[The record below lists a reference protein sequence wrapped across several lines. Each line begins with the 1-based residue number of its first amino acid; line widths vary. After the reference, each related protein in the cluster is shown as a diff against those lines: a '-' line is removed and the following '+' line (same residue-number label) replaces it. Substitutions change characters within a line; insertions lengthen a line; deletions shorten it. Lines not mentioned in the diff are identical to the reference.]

1 MSFDH
6 EEINEQH
13 LNEGGL
19 TWHDIESANEQ
30 AAAREHQLRESVA
43 ESIRRKKGYEIDAGR
58 LSDKEILLQLTDE
71 GGEYRMLAGDD
82 PALVKIMD
90 QVNKYARIDATA
102 THGNYKN
109 EVKSFTKALESL
121 EAYRDR
127 MDKDPENDTEK
138 KRMHYLVCA
147 NLQFMME
154 AQRDGSLMF
163 SDEDVKA
170 GSVVDGTQHPI
181 TSNQSAAG
189 FIDAGDM
196 PLFPHEPSPNDIAQG
211 YLGNCYMMASLSTIA
226 ARFPDQI
233 RKNIR
238 DNGDGTC
245 TVRFWEK
252 LKPGTADE
260 VDEKNNYKPVF
271 VTVDKKYHE
280 TDNSEHCLWAEI
292 YERAYAAS
300 GLHITTDKYIKPVPE
315 NVDELFMAAVE
326 HPDDPQYSPEECP
339 WIYDKDGHLR
349 QWRPDY
355 SDIEGGFSYR
365 MTEQLLGPDAPGELI
380 DVAQAC
386 KAYKDQ
392 LANQLQEQ
400 KDLRGERDFGGALWQ
415 KMLTALHEQKLGVK
429 ALPEYTNERG
439 ELETR
444 GSAYPV
450 YDLVFDFKDHT
461 LTAAEME
468 VMQTI
473 IAVVGNNAFAKAFRT
488 EEGLRDPAGSLTA
501 QLDAVREA
509 ARKVAEG
516 IPNNDRTD
524 IAYIMMNSTLQKN
537 KDGFPADKLL
547 HAVDTIVSGI
557 KEVMPQFMDRIPEL
571 KREHEAYTAEIDRLQ
586 ALRDDEQR
594 TYVEPAKYSGQYGKE
609 DQFLYDTIKNA
620 LDRGDLVNAGT
631 PGKSDKNTTNGLA
644 DKHAYSVLGIRKAK
658 VDGTGPELT
667 FVTIRNPWGTSDS
680 KTQGF
685 TYHIKKGQVV
695 CKTGRAMKE
704 GIMEIELSDFR
715 KGFDNLYIN
724 HVSPELLADEKR
736 HTPDLTDEQRAAFDR
751 KIADA
756 QAARNARES
765 KLKNELRAPK
775 KPTAFTLSGDTR
787 VKWGK
792 TLRQVREHLMS
803 VYSESAKGRD
813 SQQVTD
819 LRNELDTVCN
829 YLLPQGKDMPAR
841 ELEDSLNPSFKKASA
856 YLAHCRR
863 EPKDGIRRKTRME
876 AAEMMLDLKKA
887 VRQNYADPAKYF
899 EDQLVNTLY
908 EQTRL
913 SRLAKCQSDDD
924 RQSINEIFDDEQHKQ
939 NAEQQIRESS
949 AFRSFFKSGDICRL
963 SVLLHAPEQAYKQ
976 FMSGLAKQ
984 QAAEKDA
991 RPAAAQASKKAEK
1004 VNAAHSVPEQE
1015 DELAEAFKAN
1025 RDPNDEK
1032 ILNMLNK

>member
-1 MSFDH
+1 MSFDR
-6 EEINEQH
+6 EQINEQH

-19 TWHDIESANEQ
+19 TWHDIEKANEQ
-30 AAAREHQLRESVA
+30 AGIMERQLRESVA
-43 ESIRRKKGYEIDAGR
+43 ESIRRKKGYEIDARR
-58 LSDKEILLQLTDE
+58 LSDKEMLLQLTDE
-71 GGEYRMLAGDD
+71 DGEYRMLAEND
-82 PALVKIMD
+82 PELMKIVD

-109 EVKSFTKALESL
+109 EVKSFTKTLEGL
-121 EAYRDR
+121 EAYRAR
-127 MDKDPENDTEK
+127 MDKDPENDTEM

-147 NLQFMME
+147 NLQFLME

-181 TSNQSAAG
+181 TNNQSAGG
-189 FIDAGDM
+189 FIDARDM
-196 PLFPHEPSPNDIAQG
+196 PLFPHEPSPNDISQG
-211 YLGNCYMMASLSTIA
+211 YLGNCYMMASLSTAA
-226 ARFPDQI
+226 ARFPDRI
-233 RKNIR
+233 RNNIR

-245 TVRFWEK
+245 TVRFWQK
-252 LKPGTADE
+252 VKPANADE
-260 VDEKNNYKPVF
+260 VDEKSNYKPVF

-280 TDNSEHCLWAEI
+280 TANSENCLWSEI
-292 YERAYAAS
+292 YERAYVAS
-300 GLHITTDKYIKPVPE
+300 GLHYTTDEYAKPVPE

-339 WIYDKDGHLR
+339 WIYDKNGHLR

-355 SDIEGGFSYR
+355 SDIEGGFSSR
-365 MTEQLLGPDAPGELI
+365 LTEQLLGPDAPGELI
-380 DVAQAC
+380 DIADAC
-386 KAYKDQ
+386 RKYKNRLSDQ
-392 LANQLQEQ
+392 LQKQ
-400 KDLRGERDFGGALWQ
+400 KDLRCEADFGSAVWQ

-473 IAVVGNNAFAKAFRT
+473 IAVVGNRTFAEAFKT
-488 EEGLRDPAGSLTA
+488 EEGLREPARALTE
-501 QLDAVREA
+501 QLDAVRES

-547 HAVDTIVSGI
+547 HAVDTIVDGI
-557 KEVMPQFMDRIPEL
+557 KEIMPQFMDRIPEL
-571 KREHEAYTAEIDRLQ
+571 KREHETYTAEIRRLQ
-586 ALRDDEQR
+586 DLRDDEQR

-609 DQFLYDTIKNA
+609 DQFLYDTIRNA
-620 LDRGDLVNAGT
+620 LDRGDLINAGT
-631 PGKSDKNTTNGLA
+631 PGKSDRNTTNGLA
-644 DKHAYSVLGIRKAK
+644 DKHAYSVLGIHKAR

-680 KTQGF
+680 KKQGLS
-685 TYHIKKGQVV
+685 YHMKNGQVV
-695 CKTGRAMKE
+695 RKIGRAMKE

-715 KGFDNLYIN
+715 GSFDNLYIN

-756 QAARNARES
+756 QAARNAREA
-765 KLKNELRAPK
+765 KRKDELRAPV
-775 KPTAFTLSGDTR
+775 KPTAFTLSGDAR

-792 TLRQVREHLMS
+792 TLRQLLEHLMS

-813 SQQVTD
+813 SREVTD
-819 LRNELDTVCN
+819 LQTELETVC
-829 YLLPQGKDMPAR
+829 LHVLPQGKDMPAR
-841 ELEDSLNPSFKKASA
+841 DLEDSLRPSFRKASA

-863 EPKDGIRRKTRME
+863 EPKDGVRRKTRME
-876 AAEMMLDLKKA
+876 AAEMVLDLKQA

-899 EDQLVNTLY
+899 EDQLVDALY
-908 EQTRL
+908 EQTRRN
-913 SRLAKCQSDDD
+913 RLAKCQSDDD
-924 RQSINEIFDDEQHKQ
+924 RQSVNEIFDDEQHKQ
-939 NAEQQIRESS
+939 NAGQQIRESG

-963 SVLLHAPEQAYKQ
+963 SALLHAPEQAYKQ
-976 FMSGLAKQ
+976 FVSELAKQ
-984 QAAEKDA
+984 QAAEKNA
-991 RPAAAQASKKAEK
+991 QPAAAQAPKNAVK
-1004 VNAAHSVPEQE
+1004 VNEAHRSPEQE
-1015 DELAEAFKAN
+1015 NELAEAFKAA
-1025 RDPNDEK
+1025 RDPNDDK